1 MPWDESS
8 QEDGSRSGRGHR
20 GERSSSAVPPFS
32 PSDPEALEICS
43 GGLEP
48 PRWSPATVHR
58 DDDGRCDVSEYA
70 AATNLKGS
78 SIVRYPAPRLRC
90 TESILAVLRSLGC
103 LSLSQKMLAT
113 MCEPFVAGVDN
124 GCHRSG
130 PIDKR
135 IKQVTIF
142 FLLRREFQW
151 SEVFWKT
158 FFFVNCKCFRTTT
171 TMFYL
176 LVRTPF
182 LYLCG
187 SIAWSDKEKVSTG
200 KKRKE
205 KKTRKIQLER

>member
-1 MPWDESS
+1 MYM
-8 QEDGSRSGRGHR
+8 GSLVLAQCLCSNRMGRCAFNGTKAR
-20 GERSSSAVPPFS
+20 RKMVQDLAEVTDAVPPFS

-70 AATNLKGS
+70 AATNLKGL

-130 PIDKR
+130 PTEKR
-135 IKQVTIF
+135 IKQMIIF
-142 FLLRREFQW
+142 FF
-151 SEVFWKT
+151 
-158 FFFVNCKCFRTTT
+158 
-171 TMFYL
+171 
-176 LVRTPF
+176 
-182 LYLCG
+182 
-187 SIAWSDKEKVSTG
+187 
-200 KKRKE
+200 
-205 KKTRKIQLER
+205 

>member
-1 MPWDESS
+1 MYM
-8 QEDGSRSGRGHR
+8 GSLVLAQCLCSNRMGRCALGRKLAGRWFKIWPR

-130 PIDKR
+130 PTEKR
-135 IKQVTIF
+135 IKQMIIF
-142 FLLRREFQW
+142 FF
-151 SEVFWKT
+151 
-158 FFFVNCKCFRTTT
+158 
-171 TMFYL
+171 
-176 LVRTPF
+176 
-182 LYLCG
+182 
-187 SIAWSDKEKVSTG
+187 
-200 KKRKE
+200 
-205 KKTRKIQLER
+205 